1 MVQARHI
8 FENTTLYIRLYLK
21 FYKPNLN
28 TYIVYKL
35 YNTEIKV
42 RIEERVYNYQKRTP
56 RRSLT
61 MCLAPQPPIYYVPT
75 DEINATGTEINVRV
89 S

>member
-8 FENTTLYIRLYLK
+8 FEDTTLYIRLYLE
-21 FYKPNLN
+21 FYNPRLN

-42 RIEERVYNYQKRTP
+42 RIAERGLQLPHVYAEENP
-56 RRSLT
+56 
-61 MCLAPQPPIYYVPT
+61 
-75 DEINATGTEINVRV
+75 N
-89 S
+89 